1 MYGKTSFSLLGE
13 GCGESGSKRVHST
26 FILMAVGLLLL
37 ALALLPPPPQQGLNL
52 LPAPGLHRFP
62 PTASLL
68 VLLLGGA
75 PIFLMKHNAAGD
87 TVHMR

>member
-13 GCGESGSKRVHST
+13 GCGESGSKWVHST
-26 FILMAVGLLLL
+26 FILMAVGLSLL
-37 ALALLPPPPQQGLNL
+37 APVLLSAVPQQGLNL

-62 PTASLL
+62 PTASFL
-68 VLLLGGA
+68 VLPLGGA

-87 TVHMR
+87 TVHVR